1 MDTTNAVTPNDD
13 RNSGTVREILVRYLK
28 RWPVFLLCLLICVGL
43 GLAYSRYTV
52 PVYMANT
59 SFLVKQA
66 DNSGSGSDD
75 LLKSVINGKS
85 QININDEILQ
95 IGSLGLLERTVSK
108 HDFNIHYYKKGR
120 VLNIDIYKDAP
131 FRLIANKPDSL
142 QAITLYV
149 ENLNDKG
156 GNIFLDPKQP
166 QKIVPF
172 LWRLPFSVNGL
183 SFLLNPTDQLK
194 NAKGEYIVNYEP
206 AFATAGQISKNL
218 VIKILDEQTNAIIM
232 SLKTPNPE
240 EGEDE
245 LNALFAEF
253 NLMNIEDRNKLSA
266 STVQFIDERLAKI
279 SGELRGVEGNLE
291 SFQGSNQLV
300 DIKNQSSL
308 SLENSS
314 NISKNIK
321 DLSVQQEIV
330 GSILSYVKDPQNNSK
345 LVPSSMGLTDGTL
358 NALVTQY
365 NELQLKRQREAPLVA
380 ANSTVMQDLNLQLGN
395 LKSSLLESLN
405 NTDKNLKLQAANY
418 AGQSSQYNN
427 FLSAVPHNER
437 VVQDI
442 SRKQGITESL
452 YIYLLQKREEAA
464 ISSTSTNLAHYKQL
478 DMATAY
484 GPVEP
489 NIKNLLI
496 YSILLGLFLAFAG
509 IYVADLLNDKIISRE
524 IITRKLRVPVIGE
537 VNHDPKVKKNPVAVI
552 DRSIISE
559 QFRAIRTYLSLAP
572 VNKEQSILVTSTM
585 NNEGKSF
592 VSLNIAAVF
601 AIPGKKVALLEF
613 DIRKPMI
620 ASNLNLNVKKG
631 ISDYL
636 AGNERNIANI
646 CQVIEAIPS
655 LHVFPCGPLP
665 ANPGDLLLSEYM
677 PQLFKDLKTAYDYII
692 IDSPPSKLVS
702 DSFILDKYADVAL
715 YVIRQDVTSK
725 KGLEFINEAVKNR
738 SLKNVKILFNDIKDS
753 EMKAYD
759 SYFKKEN

>member
-1 MDTTNAVTPNDD
+1 M
-13 RNSGTVREILVRYLK
+13 
-28 RWPVFLLCLLICVGL
+28 LCLLICIGL

-75 LLKSVINGKS
+75 LLKSVMESKS
-85 QININDEILQ
+85 QTNLNDEILQ

-149 ENLNDKG
+149 KNLNDKG
-156 GNIFLDPKQP
+156 GNIVLDPKQP
-166 QKIVPF
+166 QKNVPF
-172 LWRLPFSVNGL
+172 LWRLPFNINGL

-194 NAKGEYIVNYEP
+194 KANGEYIISYEP
-206 AFATAGQISKNL
+206 AFVTAGQISKNL
-218 VIKILDEQTNAIIM
+218 VIKTLDEQTNAITM
-232 SLKTPNPE
+232 SLKTPNQE
-240 EGEDE
+240 EGKDE

-253 NLMNIEDRNKLSA
+253 NLMNIEDRNRLSA

-300 DIKNQSSL
+300 DIKDQSSL

-321 DLSVQQEIV
+321 DLNVQQEIV
-330 GSILSYVKDPQNNSK
+330 GSILNYVKDPQNNSK

-358 NALVTQY
+358 NALITQY
-365 NELQLKRQREAPLVA
+365 NDLQLKRQREAPLVA

-395 LKSSLLESLN
+395 LKSSLQESLN

-427 FLSAVPHNER
+427 FLSAVPHNQR

-489 NIKNLLI
+489 SSKNII
-496 YSILLGLFLAFAG
+496 TYSVLLGLFLAFAG
-509 IYVADLLNDKIISRE
+509 IYVADLLNDKITSRE
-524 IITRKLRVPVIGE
+524 IITRKLRIPVVGE
-537 VNHDPKVKKNPVAVI
+537 VNHDLKVKRNPIAVI

-559 QFRAIRTYLSLAP
+559 QFRAIRTYLSLSP

-592 VSLNIAAVF
+592 ISLNIAAVF

-620 ASNLNLNVKKG
+620 ASNLNLKSEKG
-631 ISDYL
+631 LSDYL
-636 AGNERNIANI
+636 AGNEENISNLYK
-646 CQVIEAIPS
+646 VISEIPS
-655 LHVFPCGPLP
+655 LHIFLCGPLP
-665 ANPGDLLLSEYM
+665 PNPGDLLISENM
-677 PQLFKDLKTAYDYII
+677 PKLFQDLKAAYDYII

-702 DSFILDKYADVAL
+702 DSFILDRYSDVAL

-725 KGLEFINEAVKNR
+725 RDLEFINETVKNR
-738 SLKNVKILFNDIKDS
+738 SLKNVKMVFNDIKDS

-759 SYFKKEN
+759 NYFKKEK